1 MSTPLAS
8 RIGPQRGPQPSQGS
22 LMSNLPGIMKQAR
35 QVIAVINAAQNPQKA
50 LMDYCDKSGVFEGYT
65 GSRDPESMARWLAE
79 KNGVPLDDVIT
90 MLHGPGAQ
98 GLGNKLTKFMKGGF

>member
-1 MSTPLAS
+1 MSNPLVS
-8 RIGPQRGPQPSQGS
+8 RIGSQRAPQAAQGS
-22 LMSNLPGIMKQAR
+22 LMSQLPGIMKQA
-35 QVIAVINAAQNPQKA
+35 PQKA

-98 GLGNKLTKFMKGGF
+98 GLGNKLTKFLKGGF

>member
-1 MSTPLAS
+1 MSNPLAS
-8 RIGPQRGPQPSQGS
+8 RIGPQRGQQPSQGS